1 MDGARYEWC
10 DRWVGGFRSF
20 RCTYGTRP
28 TPCFVC
34 ESLSLISV
42 SSDQVSR
49 LSLWGDMWHGRLWE
63 TQSFKSVDCSTSA
76 TPTAFF
82 VCGHSSPGAGGRG
95 TADQISHREIQLQKI
110 FSQNSKARM

>member
-49 LSLWGDMWHGRLWE
+49 LSLWGDMWHGCLWE
-63 TQSFKSVDCSTSA
+63 TQSFKSVDCLHFSKQHQQHFSCAELRTQLPR
-76 TPTAFF
+76 T
-82 VCGHSSPGAGGRG
+82 G
-95 TADQISHREIQLQKI
+95 TVPPIKFHIEK
-110 FSQNSKARM
+110 